1 MSNINTN
8 NLNTNYPV
16 PGVNNSTQGFRD
28 NFATIKT
35 NLDTAYTEITD
46 LQNKVVVKS
55 ALTNTTVNNDMANT
69 LISNALVRTFRAST
83 YNLGSGLTDIVAI
96 NVTLGDVQIGTITAN
111 STLQFT
117 NWAPAGTQSN
127 LQLQLTVS
135 NSSAVIT
142 FPSTVVL
149 TGDRGATML
158 ENYSVD
164 GTGNL
169 TVTVPAG
176 VTQLDYVLSTLDC
189 GTTVCITPVN
199 RPQKTNQIVIRTPVN
214 TGAQGDKAGTTCC
227 DSNYLY
233 VCTGNYDGATV
244 IWKRVALTA
253 Y

>member
-8 NLNTNYPV
+8 NINTNYPV

-28 NFATIKT
+28 NFTSVKT

-55 ALTNTTVNNDMANT
+55 ALTGTTVNNDMANT
-69 LISNALVRTFRAST
+69 LISNALTRTFRAST
-83 YNLGSGLTDIVAI
+83 YNLGASLTGIVTI
-96 NVTLGDVQIGTITAN
+96 NVTLGDVQYGTVTAN
-111 STLQFT
+111 TTLQFT

-127 LQLQLTVS
+127 LQLQFTMS

-142 FPSTVVL
+142 FPSTVKL

-158 ENYSVD
+158 ENYAVD

-169 TVTVPAG
+169 TMTVPAG
-176 VTQLDYVLSTLDC
+176 VGQLDYVLSTLDC
-189 GTTVCITPVN
+189 GTTVSITPIN
-199 RPQKTNQIVIRTPVN
+199 RPRKANQLVIRTPLN
-214 TGAQGDKAGTTCC
+214 IGAQGDVAGTTCC
-227 DSNYLY
+227 DNNFLY
-233 VCTGNYDGATV
+233 ICTGNYDGATV
-244 IWKRVALTA
+244 IWKRVAIAA